1 MDFTA
6 KNYLPWIIIFVVIL
20 LIFSNSAFSYEEYN
34 TADIENM
41 AFKQELNIP
50 IDTSLDGAKFQPID
64 IHVDFTN
71 PCLAKN
77 EKEHSVRV
85 CYEDDSGLI
94 ELESQIYDLDHSDS
108 ARIKS
113 CNLVFLIPKEANGK
127 EKYYVLYDNS
137 KISAPEYTDHLLV
150 EDLHYHYEPIS
161 GQKVDF
167 DYYKITEDGYIVY
180 AVSYQG
186 QLLGN
191 GISQTVAKI
200 KPNSKEFEAI
210 NVDQFASFAM
220 LYSTDGVKIDYTG
233 TSWTR
238 ESSKSILVDGN
249 LMVRLRIEGI
259 SRENTIKTDNIYTY
273 YYCPSETKRMV
284 VNVNHEVLKTC
295 EISGSKILD
304 GTYASLLTFKGRSAA
319 IEKINIGTILP
330 SIHLYAED
338 NTIKEYFVP
347 CDPTS
352 KIEEMVLSTADDID
366 MGNKAWLCI
375 DDSSTGK
382 AHGLIFHSNT
392 GFLEG
397 EEDGVQVKSLVQ
409 QTIKLPGLEVDTGSV
424 HATRN
429 TYEKRGKQ
437 NTILS
442 EGLNVKFEA
451 EFVTFEKEGY
461 EAVDKESEFYQKL
474 TAYMPSN
481 RQNVSKE
488 KEEEIEQYALT
499 IYTHL
504 APSSPLGS
512 LLSVALGKNF
522 SYIYAELY
530 KNDGTLMSSGTIN
543 RLPLKEDI
551 QFESDETKLLKKLIF
566 AFRLFDWRNAS
577 FFKKISFPD
586 LEPAKY
592 IVKIYKE
599 NPFFAKH
606 RQYIGFA
613 IVDLKKDDFIHIYC
627 KPQGTTKLFV
637 KDQNDK
643 GVEHA
648 RFVIESNDV
657 IIAETFS
664 DTNGNAFLEVPC
676 HPRKPYNLKAI
687 YNGFLV
693 EEKEIYL
700 DLKNHLIPLERSF
713 SMELYKFSLKLKD
726 TWGFAPDVE
735 VNPLLTSSEMVDPIY
750 ISAKKIDEGEY
761 LFTGLYPADY
771 VLSMNYKSFDVE
783 KDVSIDADR
792 SIDLMF
798 PAEYKLD
805 FHVMNSY
812 GDMLESG
819 QIDISRGGKI
829 GSIGIKENG
838 KTTLFVPPG
847 EYEVAVYSEEDKEI
861 AKQRINI
868 KGDKTIDIVTSQ
880 GSFLHMMVKCLG
892 IALAIFSVIF
902 LFWKKRIFTSIDLL
916 AFALIIIAL
925 VSPWWVLT
933 GDNGTTVTTT
943 KTLLIPSNIVTL
955 TSSSQTLGGE
965 ISLIPIEATAVL
977 SLLSILLVTTCLL
990 IGISLLTKNRLRKT
1004 TITMSIL
1011 SIVVLITMISI
1022 FIYTMSQLTEVGV
1035 GSFMGSGSLE
1045 TTLPGI
1051 AESEILPCTWGPG
1064 IGFYLAI
1071 IAAVLLAV
1079 SLFKIKFYFWAR
1091 S

>member
-1 MDFTA
+1 MSFTV
-6 KNYLPWIIIFVVIL
+6 KTYLTWIIIFVVIL
-20 LIFSNSAFSYEEYN
+20 LIISNSAFPYEVHN
-34 TADIENM
+34 IKDIENM
-41 AFKQELNIP
+41 AFKQELNMP
-50 IDTSLDGAKFQPID
+50 IDTSLDEAKFQPID
-64 IHVDFTN
+64 MHVEFSN

-108 ARIKS
+108 SHIKS

-150 EDLHYHYEPIS
+150 EDLHYYYEPIS

-167 DYYKITEDGYIVY
+167 DYYKITEDGYLVY

-210 NVDQFASFAM
+210 NIDQFASFAM

-233 TSWTR
+233 TSWSR
-238 ESSKSILVDGN
+238 ETSKSILVDGN
-249 LMVRLRIEGI
+249 LMVRLRIE
-259 SRENTIKTDNIYTY
+259 SNSQENTIKTDNIYTY
-273 YYCPSETKRMV
+273 YYCPIETKRMV

-330 SIHLYAED
+330 SVHLYAED

-352 KIEEMVLSTADDID
+352 KLEEMVLSTADDID
-366 MGNKAWLCI
+366 MGSKAWLSI

-392 GFLEG
+392 GFLEE
-397 EEDGVQVKSLVQ
+397 EEDGVQVKSFVQ
-409 QTIKLPGLEVDTGSV
+409 QTIKLPGLEVDTGSIY
-424 HATRN
+424 ATRN
-429 TYEKRGKQ
+429 SYEKGGKQ

-442 EGLNVKFEA
+442 EGLNVNFEA

-461 EAVDKESEFYQKL
+461 EAVDKESEIYQKL
-474 TAYMPSN
+474 TAYRLSN
-481 RQNVSKE
+481 RQNVSKD

-504 APSSPLGS
+504 APSFPLGS
-512 LLSVALGKNF
+512 LLSVALGKNL

-530 KNDGTLMSSGTIN
+530 KNDGTLMSSGTIS

-627 KPQGTTKLFV
+627 RPQGTTKLFV
-637 KDQNDK
+637 KDQNEK
-643 GVEHA
+643 GVEHV

-664 DTNGNAFLEVPC
+664 DINGNAFLGAPC
-676 HPRKPYNLKAI
+676 YPRKPYNLKAI

-693 EEKEIYL
+693 EEKNIHL
-700 DLKNHLIPLERSF
+700 DLKNHFLPLERSF
-713 SMELYKFSLKLKD
+713 SMEICKFNLKLRD
-726 TWGFAPDVE
+726 TWGFPPDVE
-735 VNPLLTSSEMVDPIY
+735 VNPLLTSSEMIDQIY

-771 VLSMNYKSFDVE
+771 VLNMNYKSFDVE
-783 KDVSIDADR
+783 KCVSIYEDK
-792 SIDLMF
+792 SMDLMF

-805 FHVMNSY
+805 FYVMNSY
-812 GDMLESG
+812 GDLLKNG
-819 QIDISRGGKI
+819 QIDISRGGKRLGI
-829 GSIGIKENG
+829 EIKENG
-838 KTTLFVPPG
+838 KATFFVPPG
-847 EYEVAVYSEEDKEI
+847 EYELTIYSEDDKEI
-861 AKQRINI
+861 AKQRINV
-868 KGDKTIDIVTSQ
+868 KGNKAIDIVTSQ
-880 GSFLHMMVKCLG
+880 GSFLHMMVKYLG
-892 IALAIFSVIF
+892 IALVIFSVIF
-902 LFWKKRIFTSIDLL
+902 LFWKKRIFTSLNLL

-965 ISLIPIEATAVL
+965 ISLIPLEATTVL
-977 SLLSILLVTTCLL
+977 SLLSFLLIGTCLL
-990 IGISLLTKNRLRKT
+990 IVISLLTKNRFRKT
-1004 TITMSIL
+1004 SIISSIL
-1011 SIVVLITMISI
+1011 SIIILIIMISI
-1022 FIYTMSQLTEVGV
+1022 FVYTMSRLTEVGV
-1035 GSFMGSGSLE
+1035 GSFIGSGNLE

-1051 AESEILPCTWGPG
+1051 AESEILPCNWGPG

-1071 IAAVLLAV
+1071 IAAVLLFLC
-1079 SLFKIKFYFWAR
+1079 LFKNKFYFR
-1091 S
+1091 SRS

>member
-1 MDFTA
+1 MGFTV
-6 KNYLPWIIIFVVIL
+6 KNYLSWIIVFVSIL

-50 IDTSLDGAKFQPID
+50 IDTSIDEAKFQPID
-64 IHVDFTN
+64 MHVDFTN

-85 CYEDDSGLI
+85 CYEDDSGLT

-108 ARIKS
+108 SHIKS

-127 EKYYVLYDNS
+127 EKYYILYDNS

-150 EDLHYHYEPIS
+150 EDLHYYYEPIS

-238 ESSKSILVDGN
+238 NPSKSILVDGN
-249 LMVRLRIEGI
+249 LMVRLRIKSI
-259 SRENTIKTDNIYTY
+259 SQENTIKTDNIYTY

-366 MGNKAWLCI
+366 LGNEAWLCI
-375 DDSSTGK
+375 DNPSTGK
-382 AHGLIFHSNT
+382 AHGLIFQSNT
-392 GFLEG
+392 GFLDG
-397 EEDGVQVKSLVQ
+397 EEDGVQVKSFVQ
-409 QTIKLPGLEVDTGSV
+409 QSIKLPGLEVDTGSV
-424 HATRN
+424 YATRN

-461 EAVDKESEFYQKL
+461 EAVDKESGFYQKL
-474 TAYMPSN
+474 TAYRPSN
-481 RQNVSKE
+481 GQNVSKG
-488 KEEEIEQYALT
+488 KEEEIEQYVLT

-530 KNDGTLMSSGTIN
+530 KEDGTLMSSGSVS
-543 RLPLKEDI
+543 RLPVNEDI
-551 QFESDETKLLKKLIF
+551 QFESDKTKLFKKLIF
-566 AFRLFDWRNAS
+566 ALRLFDWRNTS
-577 FFKKISFPD
+577 FFKKISFPN
-586 LEPAKY
+586 LEPETY

-599 NPFFAKH
+599 NPLLAKH

-613 IVDLKKDDFIHIYC
+613 IVDLKEDDFIHVYC
-627 KPQGTTKLFV
+627 RPQGTTKLFV
-637 KDQNDK
+637 MDQNEK
-643 GVEHA
+643 GVEHV
-648 RFVIESNDV
+648 RFVIESDDI
-657 IIAETFS
+657 IIAEKFS
-664 DTNGNAFLEVPC
+664 DTNGNAFLEAPC
-676 HPRKPYNLKAI
+676 YPRKPYNLKTI

-693 EEKEIYL
+693 EEKEIHL
-700 DLKNHLIPLERSF
+700 GLKNHLIPLERSF
-713 SMELYKFSLKLKD
+713 SMELYKFNLKLKD

-735 VNPLLTSSEMVDPIY
+735 VNPQLTSSEMVDPIY

-761 LFTGLYPADY
+761 LFTGLYPADF

-783 KDVSIDADR
+783 KDVSIDADE
-792 SIDLMF
+792 SMDLMF

-819 QIDISRGGKI
+819 QIDISRGGKRV
-829 GSIGIKENG
+829 SIEIKENG
-838 KTTLFVPPG
+838 KATLFVPPG
-847 EYEVAVYSEEDKEI
+847 EYELTVYSEEDKEI

-880 GSFLHMMVKCLG
+880 GSFLHMIVKCLG

-902 LFWKKRIFTSIDLL
+902 LFWKKRIFTSINLL

-955 TSSSQTLGGE
+955 TSSSQILGGE

-1004 TITMSIL
+1004 TIIFSIL

-1064 IGFYLAI
+1064 IGFYLVI
-1071 IAAVLLAV
+1071 IAAVLLVV
-1079 SLFKIKFYFWAR
+1079 SLFKNKFYFWMR
-1091 S
+1091 R